1 MVFDPWS
8 LILVNFLCFVW
19 FRTWLSCCSRSSTW
33 IRMALYRLTIIRRW
47 SRGSRCF
54 WSFWDN
60 VFQMSTEW
68 LWSLIAQTF
77 SQRLISKN
85 QISMM
90 NDLMWFL
97 IKYQKIDKLFVVQK
111 TIKSRKH
118 LLLYDKCQPIFK
130 EGVKKAEKSTLYNY
144 LHKYEEKLLKNKQ
157 NIWYKND
164 KKCTKNI
171 QSCIIVIVV

>member
-130 EGVKKAEKSTLYNY
+130 EGVKKAEKAHYIIICISLKKNY
-144 LHKYEEKLLKNKQ
+144 WKTNK
-157 NIWYKND
+157 IFDIKM
-164 KKCTKNI
+164 TKSAQKI
-171 QSCIIVIVV
+171 FKVV